1 MKLGC
6 ALLIVASGIS
16 ALAAERPRVFITDSK
31 SWEIS
36 GGVGGNSDGFG
47 GATRR
52 RTPQTAE
59 IIKTFGERCPT
70 VIVNNKQ
77 EMADYIVLLDHEG
90 GKGLVLRDNKVA
102 VFKKSGDALFSH
114 STRSLGNSVKDA
126 CDAIAADWKPS
137 ATLTEA
143 SADAGA
149 TSLVAAPA
157 ASAEVE
163 VSSMSLPRRRRGR
176 GRHRQ
181 LEPGLPRER
190 RLRRPHR
197 HRHRPPPARWSTRSP
212 PSRPRRIRTRRTTTA
227 PRTPRTPA
235 PRRGSTPATQ
245 PASRGRGPQ
254 RHRPIGYRSPRA
266 SRRHRP

>member
-36 GGVGGNSDGFG
+36 GGVGGSSDAFG
-47 GATRR
+47 GSTKGGAR
-52 RTPQTAE
+52 PQTAE
-59 IIKTFGERCPT
+59 IIKTFGERCPA

-163 VSSMSLPRRRRGR
+163 VSSNQAGADIEIDGNFVGNTPSTIKLTPGTHIITVKKSGYKPWERKMAVSG
-176 GRHRQ
+176 GHINVSAT
-181 LEPGLPRER
+181 LE
-190 RLRRPHR
+190 
-197 HRHRPPPARWSTRSP
+197 
-212 PSRPRRIRTRRTTTA
+212 
-227 PRTPRTPA
+227 
-235 PRRGSTPATQ
+235 Q
-245 PASRGRGPQ
+245 
-254 RHRPIGYRSPRA
+254 
-266 SRRHRP
+266 

>member
-36 GGVGGNSDGFG
+36 GGVGGSSDAFG
-47 GATRR
+47 GSTKGGAR
-52 RTPQTAE
+52 PQTAE

-143 SADAGA
+143 
-149 TSLVAAPA
+149 
-157 ASAEVE
+157 
-163 VSSMSLPRRRRGR
+163 
-176 GRHRQ
+176 Q
-181 LEPGLPRER
+181 
-190 RLRRPHR
+190 
-197 HRHRPPPARWSTRSP
+197 
-212 PSRPRRIRTRRTTTA
+212 
-227 PRTPRTPA
+227 PA
-235 PRRGSTPATQ
+235 PRSK
-245 PASRGRGPQ
+245 S
-254 RHRPIGYRSPRA
+254 HRTRQAPTSKLTVTSWEILLRRSN
-266 SRRHRP
+266 

>member
-1 MKLGC
+1 MKLGF

-36 GGVGGNSDGFG
+36 GAVGGNSDAFG
-47 GATRR
+47 GTTKGGAR
-52 RTPQTAE
+52 PQTAE

-126 CDAIAADWKPS
+126 CDAISGDWKPS

-143 SADAGA
+143 SADAGT
-149 TSLVAAPA
+149 TSLVTTAA

-163 VSSMSLPRRRRGR
+163 VSSNQAGADIEIDGNFVGNTPSTIKLTPGPHTITVKKSGYKRWERKMTVSG
-176 GRHRQ
+176 GHINVTAT
-181 LEPGLPRER
+181 LE
-190 RLRRPHR
+190 
-197 HRHRPPPARWSTRSP
+197 
-212 PSRPRRIRTRRTTTA
+212 
-227 PRTPRTPA
+227 
-235 PRRGSTPATQ
+235 Q
-245 PASRGRGPQ
+245 
-254 RHRPIGYRSPRA
+254 
-266 SRRHRP
+266 